1 VNLDLPFDVS
11 GDELDDILAD
21 LDRAVDAAF
30 LREIDESLEHIAR
43 QGKLDDLRGPV
54 LAAG

>member
-1 VNLDLPFDVS
+1 MNLELPFDVS

-21 LDRAVDAAF
+21 LDHALDSDF
-30 LREIDESLEHIAR
+30 LREVDEALERIAR
-43 QGKLDDLRGPV
+43 QGSLDETRAPA

>member
-11 GDELDDILAD
+11 GDELDD

-43 QGKLDDLRGPV
+43 QGKLDEIRGPL